1 MEYEI
6 NFTSTYGLYII
17 RIAMKLQTMMASAQA
32 EEGILNRIV
41 ICDDEIEDLKNVN
54 DLVMSCCQKNG
65 IDAKTILFT
74 RGDECLQYLREKSAR
89 LVLLD
94 IYLQD
99 ISGCEVARMLRGFD
113 DKCAIAFVTSSREYA
128 LDGFEVGACH
138 YLVKPFT
145 EEQIEQTLVRCNLI
159 EHREKK
165 YLTLNNNHVGIK
177 VDLGLI
183 VYIEVYDKQSI
194 IHLRDGRTLKTYQT
208 LSELARDLDGD
219 VFLRTHRSYLVN
231 MSYIH
236 LVQTTEFILT
246 TGEKVP
252 IRQAGRK
259 EIKETYMEYLFSS
272 MRGESNDN

>member
-1 MEYEI
+1 MQNEI

-17 RIAMKLQTMMASAQA
+17 RMVRKFRTMMTSAHA
-32 EEGILNRIV
+32 EEDILNRIV
-41 ICDDEIEDLKNVN
+41 ICDDETEDLRNVN

-165 YLTLNNNHVGIK
+165 YLMLNNNHVGIK

-183 VYIEVYDKQSI
+183 VYVEVYDKQSI

>member
-6 NFTSTYGLYII
+6 NFTYTYGLYII
-17 RIAMKLQTMMASAQA
+17 RMVMKFRTIMTSAYA
-32 EEGILNRIV
+32 EEDILNRIV
-41 ICDDEIEDLKNVN
+41 ICDDETEDLQNVN
-54 DLVMSCCQKNG
+54 NLVISCCQKNG
-65 IDAKTILFT
+65 LAVETVLFT
-74 RGDECLQYLREKSAR
+74 RGDECLQYLRKNSAR

-99 ISGCEVARMLRGFD
+99 ISGCEIARILRGFD
-113 DKCAIAFVTSSREYA
+113 NKCAIAFVTSSREYA

-138 YLVKPFT
+138 YLVKPVT
-145 EEQIEQTLVRCNLI
+145 KEQIEQTLTRCALI

-165 YLTLNNNHVGIK
+165 YLMLNNNHVGIK

-236 LVQTTEFILT
+236 LVQTTEFVLN

>member
-1 MEYEI
+1 MM
-6 NFTSTYGLYII
+6 TS
-17 RIAMKLQTMMASAQA
+17 AHA
-32 EEGILNRIV
+32 EEDILNRIV
-41 ICDDEIEDLKNVN
+41 ICDDETEDLRNVN

-165 YLTLNNNHVGIK
+165 YLMLNNNHVGIK

-272 MRGESNDN
+272 MRWESNDN

>member
-1 MEYEI
+1 
-6 NFTSTYGLYII
+6 
-17 RIAMKLQTMMASAQA
+17 MMASAHA
-32 EEGILNRIV
+32 EEDILNRIV
-41 ICDDEIEDLKNVN
+41 ICDDETEDLKNVN

>member
-1 MEYEI
+1 MHNEI
-6 NFTSTYGLYII
+6 NFTSTYCLYII
-17 RIAMKLQTMMASAQA
+17 RITKKLQTIMASAQA

-41 ICDDEIEDLKNVN
+41 ICDDETEDLKNVD

-99 ISGCEVARMLRGFD
+99 ISGCEVARILRGFD

>member
-17 RIAMKLQTMMASAQA
+17 RIAMKFRTMMTSAHA
-32 EEGILNRIV
+32 EEDILNRIV
-41 ICDDEIEDLKNVN
+41 ICDDETEDLKNVN

>member
-99 ISGCEVARMLRGFD
+99 ISGCEVARILRGFD
-113 DKCAIAFVTSSREYA
+113 EKCAIAFVTSSREYA

>member
-17 RIAMKLQTMMASAQA
+17 RIAMKLQTMMTSVQV

-41 ICDDEIEDLKNVN
+41 ICDDETEDLKNVN
-54 DLVMSCCQKNG
+54 DLVISCCQKNG

>member
-17 RIAMKLQTMMASAQA
+17 RIAMKLQTMMASAHA
-32 EEGILNRIV
+32 EEDILNRIV
-41 ICDDEIEDLKNVN
+41 ICDDETEDLRNVN

>member
-1 MEYEI
+1 M
-6 NFTSTYGLYII
+6 TS
-17 RIAMKLQTMMASAQA
+17 AHA
-32 EEGILNRIV
+32 EEDILNRIV
-41 ICDDEIEDLKNVN
+41 ICDDEIEDLQNVN
-54 DLVMSCCQKNG
+54 NLIMSCCQKNG
-65 IDAKTILFT
+65 IDVKTVLFT

-99 ISGCEVARMLRGFD
+99 ISGCEIARILRGFD
-113 DKCAIAFVTSSREYA
+113 EKCAIAFVTNSREYA

-145 EEQIEQTLVRCNLI
+145 EEQIEQALVRCNLI

-194 IHLRDGRTLKTYQT
+194 IHLRGGRTLKTYQT

-259 EIKETYMEYLFSS
+259 RIKETYMEYLFSS
-272 MRGESNDN
+272 VRGEGNDN

>member
-1 MEYEI
+1 MQNEI

-17 RIAMKLQTMMASAQA
+17 RIAMKLQTMMTSVQV

-41 ICDDEIEDLKNVN
+41 ICDDETEDLKNVN
-54 DLVMSCCQKNG
+54 DLVISCCQKNG
-65 IDAKTILFT
+65 IDAKTVLFA